1 MSATEFVSAW
11 SRRVLFGGLFVL
23 VANSASGAPG
33 DPLGPAF
40 TVSSDPGET
49 AGVISVASSRD
60 GDFVALLSGD
70 SRLLARVFA
79 ADGTPRTDN
88 FPINGV
94 SANGDIAI
102 SDNGDVVACW
112 LQSGPD
118 GALGV
123 YARRFTS
130 EGVPL
135 GDEMFVGGPDAPRFG
150 QVSRGRCS
158 VAVDA
163 EGDFV
168 VGWSEGQQRQ
178 FGGSTACV
186 VGRGLCVELDDY
198 KVKLRR
204 YTRGGTRAQR
214 TRTLARSAE
223 YRVSLIAGVVGGSDI
238 RSVDVDMAPDGT
250 FVAAWNVYGG
260 SAAIHL
266 FDGTYVQ
273 RFSALGLP
281 GIRQV
286 VSLSGMERV
295 GTSTPSVS
303 MADDG
308 SYVVAYRTRSSDPDD
323 LSRNVSARVY
333 PAFGFAGP
341 AFQVNDAGLKQSSA
355 LNTAMDAAGNFV
367 IGWSDWTDDN
377 RAGYVQRHARGGGAL
392 GVNFTVD
399 PGAETAL
406 VAMGGNGD
414 FLVTWF
420 DRDSDQAMAR
430 LYDGP

>member
-1 MSATEFVSAW
+1 MSTTEFVSAR
-11 SRRVLFGGLFVL
+11 SRRVLFGGL
-23 VANSASGAPG
+23 VALMANTAIGAPG
-33 DPLGPAF
+33 DPLGPVF

-49 AGVISVASSRD
+49 AGVVSVARSRD
-60 GDFVALLSGD
+60 GDFVALLSGS
-70 SRLLARVFA
+70 SRLVARVFA

-94 SANGDIAI
+94 SGGGDIAI

-118 GALGV
+118 DALGV

-135 GDEMFVGGPDAPRFG
+135 GDEIFVGGPDAPRFG
-150 QVSRGRCS
+150 QVSRGSCS
-158 VAVDA
+158 IAVDA
-163 EGDFV
+163 EGNFA

-178 FGGSTACV
+178 LGGFTSCGI
-186 VGRGLCVELDDY
+186 GRGLCVVLDDY

-223 YRVSLIAGVVGGSDI
+223 YRVSLIAGVSGGSDI

-260 SAAIHL
+260 SAAIHF

-286 VSLSGMERV
+286 VSLSGMDRI
-295 GTSTPSVS
+295 GTSIPSVS

-323 LSRNVSARVY
+323 LSRNVSVRVY
-333 PAFGFAGP
+333 PAVGLAGR
-341 AFQVNDAGLKQSSA
+341 AFQVNDAGLNQA
-355 LNTAMDAAGNFV
+355 LALSTAMDAAGNFV
-367 IGWSDWTDDN
+367 MGWSDNTDDN
-377 RAGYVQRHARGGGAL
+377 RAAYVQRHARGGGAL
-392 GVNFTVD
+392 GVNFAVD